1 MEDDGAAE
9 TPAAPPSVPVPSLCL
24 REGVPRVLRAGVFFL
39 DGVLLRPLDGVR
51 GSRLALLV
59 FLRGVLEGDDISCL
73 TLH

>member
-24 REGVPRVLRAGVFFL
+24 REGVPRVLRAGVPRVLRAGVFFL

-59 FLRGVLEGDDISCL
+59 FQIGRAHV
-73 TLH
+73 